1 MLQKEAVDKDT
12 LALIKNLQ
20 SKEYLTDFILV
31 GGTALAIHIGHR
43 KSIDIDLFTTHD
55 FDAQLILEKLEND
68 FNFRLDFQDKN
79 TLKGFIGDI
88 KVDILSHKYDLINP
102 PACIDVVNLASIEDI
117 TAMKLNAISRDGTR
131 VKDFIDIYY
140 LLKDYSIDDFL
151 SFYEKKYSQRNSM
164 HVLKS
169 LNYFDDVS
177 LEDWPV
183 LVKDPNL
190 SWKSIK
196 KRINESVL
204 AYTNSII
211 RNRSNN

>member
-12 LALIKNLQ
+12 LALIKELQ
-20 SKEYLTDFILV
+20 EKEYLTDFILV
-31 GGTALAIHIGHR
+31 GGTALAIYKGHR
-43 KSIDIDLFTTHD
+43 KSIDIDLFIHRD
-55 FDAQLILEKLEND
+55 FDAQLVLEKLEGN

-88 KVDILSHKYDLINP
+88 KIDILSHKYELINP
-102 PACIDVVNLASIEDI
+102 PVSIDGVNLASIEDI
-117 TAMKLNAISRDGTR
+117 IAMKLNAISGDGTR
-131 VKDFIDIYY
+131 VKDFIDVYY
-140 LLKDYSIDDFL
+140 LLKEYSIDDFL

-190 SWKSIK
+190 SWKSIMK
-196 KRINESVL
+196 SINEAVVS
-204 AYTNSII
+204 YTNKII
-211 RNRSNN
+211 GNRSNS